1 MIQAAFF
8 GPQTQLERVY
18 PPSRRAH
25 LEKVAA
31 FFPHRIDA
39 GNFSTYAAELREIEV
54 IFSTWGMPSLSDS
67 QIAQMPKLRAVFYA
81 AGTVQHFARPFL
93 ARGIEVFSAWSANGV
108 PVAQWTLAQILL
120 ANKGFFRNHREFQSE
135 RMGQKS
141 FSGRGNFGATVSLLG
156 AGQIGRRV
164 IEYLRP
170 FDLEICVFDPFLSE
184 EAAREL
190 NVEKVELNAAFER
203 GDVVSNHLANLPA
216 TVGMLRGKHFAVMP
230 PNATFINTGRGATV
244 RESELIEVLAAR
256 SDLNALLDVTDPEP
270 PLPDSPLWEMKN
282 VVLTSHI
289 AGSIGDE
296 VVRMADYMIEEF
308 ESWLD
313 GKPTRFS
320 VSEAMLETMA

>member
-1 MIQAAFF
+1 
-8 GPQTQLERVY
+8 
-18 PPSRRAH
+18 
-25 LEKVAA
+25 
-31 FFPHRIDA
+31 
-39 GNFSTYAAELREIEV
+39 
-54 IFSTWGMPSLSDS
+54 
-67 QIAQMPKLRAVFYA
+67 
-81 AGTVQHFARPFL
+81 
-93 ARGIEVFSAWSANGV
+93 
-108 PVAQWTLAQILL
+108 
-120 ANKGFFRNHREFQSE
+120 
-135 RMGQKS
+135 
-141 FSGRGNFGATVSLLG
+141 
-156 AGQIGRRV
+156 
-164 IEYLRP
+164 
-170 FDLEICVFDPFLSE
+170 
-184 EAAREL
+184 
-190 NVEKVELNAAFER
+190 
-203 GDVVSNHLANLPA
+203 
-216 TVGMLRGKHFAVMP
+216 MP